1 MILTFFCS
9 GSDVPKDA
17 QNFKDEL
24 ARITKYIE
32 DLAEK
37 VRKDCDAFSE
47 VGLLLPDIDI
57 IHPSSHTKQLF
68 AICAGCQILG
78 RVQDWHQRV
87 LPMAGKR

>member
-1 MILTFFCS
+1 MIFKFPCL

-47 VGLLLPDIDI
+47 VGLFLLDIEI
-57 IHPSSHTKQLF
+57 IHSSSQKPF
-68 AICAGCQILG
+68 AIYAGCQVLG
-78 RVQDWHQRV
+78 
-87 LPMAGKR
+87 

>member
-1 MILTFFCS
+1 MIFTFPCL

-47 VGLLLPDIDI
+47 VGILL
-57 IHPSSHTKQLF
+57 
-68 AICAGCQILG
+68 
-78 RVQDWHQRV
+78 
-87 LPMAGKR
+87 

>member
-1 MILTFFCS
+1 MILTFPCL

-47 VGLLLPDIDI
+47 VGFFLLSRLL
-57 IHPSSHTKQLF
+57 HHSSKN
-68 AICAGCQILG
+68 
-78 RVQDWHQRV
+78 
-87 LPMAGKR
+87 

>member
-1 MILTFFCS
+1 MKFTFLCL

-24 ARITKYIE
+24 ARITKYIT

-47 VGLLLPDIDI
+47 VGLSLLN
-57 IHPSSHTKQLF
+57 TRKFRL
-68 AICAGCQILG
+68 
-78 RVQDWHQRV
+78 
-87 LPMAGKR
+87 

>member
-1 MILTFFCS
+1 MILTFPCL

-47 VGLLLPDIDI
+47 VGLFLLDFI
-57 IHPSSHTKQLF
+57 IMHPRTEQLF

-78 RVQDWHQRV
+78 RVQDWYQGVHPLV
-87 LPMAGKR
+87 SWC

>member
-1 MILTFFCS
+1 MIFIFPCL

-47 VGLLLPDIDI
+47 VGLLLPDI
-57 IHPSSHTKQLF
+57 
-68 AICAGCQILG
+68 
-78 RVQDWHQRV
+78 
-87 LPMAGKR
+87 